1 MAENGNS
8 SATSMLLAFLAGGLA
23 GFGLGLLFAPLSGR
37 ETRERIRSTSQD
49 VKERTIET
57 AGKAREQAGGL
68 VEHSREKVEELVEHG
83 KEVASDAKGRVKATL
98 ETGKEAFHR
107 TRADLISGIR
117 SDSSEES

>member
-8 SATSMLLAFLAGGLA
+8 SATSMFLAFLAGGLM

-37 ETRERIRSTSQD
+37 ETRERIRGASQE

-57 AGKAREQAGGL
+57 AGKARD
-68 VEHSREKVEELVEHG
+68 KVEDLVEHG
-83 KEVASDAKGRVKATL
+83 KEVASDAKGSVKATL
-98 ETGKEAFHR
+98 EAGKDAFHR
-107 TRADLISGIR
+107 TRSELISGIR

>member
-8 SATSMLLAFLAGGLA
+8 SATSIFLAFLAGGLM

-37 ETRERIRSTSQD
+37 ETRERIRGTSQE

-57 AGKAREQAGGL
+57 VGKARE
-68 VEHSREKVEELVEHG
+68 KVEDLVEHG
-83 KEVASDAKGRVKATL
+83 REVASDAKGSVKAAV
-98 ETGKEAFHR
+98 EAGKDTFRR
-107 TRADLISGIR
+107 TRAELISGVE